1 MKKLIYAPVPEQQV
15 IYIDKEI
22 AVINNDKVMYLKPN
36 DISDMLCLYMI
47 LDEWKLAD
55 IYKRII
61 IDMIEDMYDK
71 DCEFEE
77 KL

>member
-61 IDMIEDMYDK
+61 IDMVEDMYDN
-71 DCEFEE
+71 DNQQ
-77 KL
+77 

>member
-1 MKKLIYAPVPEQQV
+1 MKKQIYAPVPEQQV

-36 DISDMLCLYMI
+36 DISDMIYLYMI
-47 LDEWKLAD
+47 LDEWKVAD

-71 DCEFEE
+71 DIEI
-77 KL
+77 

>member
-71 DCEFEE
+71 DNQQ
-77 KL
+77 

>member
-22 AVINNDKVMYLKPN
+22 AVINTDKVMYLKQN
-36 DISDMLCLYMI
+36 DISDMVCLYMI

-61 IDMIEDMYDK
+61 IDMIEDMYDN
-71 DCEFEE
+71 DNQQ
-77 KL
+77 